1 MGSVAQV
8 SFGCGIG
15 EMIGW
20 SGGRWT
26 IGGGTHGRII
36 PWDTFP
42 TVRTGKPLN
51 PKSPHSNT
59 RPPPPPPALAVQE
72 TCRALTLSAVVCGR
86 STFGDESHEVPQMA
100 AAVCVAPQDKHTSR
114 GISHRI
120 TRTAPSIN

>member
-42 TVRTGKPLN
+42 TVRTGRLLN
-51 PKSPHSNT
+51 PKSPHSNSNPSPVPS
-59 RPPPPPPALAVQE
+59 RPRDVSGADAFW
-72 TCRALTLSAVVCGR
+72 LSSVGGVR
-86 STFGDESHEVPQMA
+86 SA
-100 AAVCVAPQDKHTSR
+100 TSPMKYFKWLR
-114 GISHRI
+114 PSAWHRRI
-120 TRTAPSIN
+120 NIHPEGFPTA